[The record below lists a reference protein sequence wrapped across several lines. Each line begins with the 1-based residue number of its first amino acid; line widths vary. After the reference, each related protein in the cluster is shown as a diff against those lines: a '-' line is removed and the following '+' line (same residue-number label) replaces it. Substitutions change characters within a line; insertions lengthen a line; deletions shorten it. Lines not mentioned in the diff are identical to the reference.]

1 MKYLKILKI
10 CLLITIAMQIMQA
23 GTSGK
28 ISGIVLDEKDQP
40 LVGCNVIIKNTM
52 LGAATNLDGEYFILN
67 VPPGKYQISASMIG
81 YGTMTIEGLQIIV
94 DLTAKANF
102 ALKPETISGQEVIVT
117 AEKPTVRLDQT
128 SMSAVV
134 SAEDIENLPVSDV
147 GDIIELQAGIVRDP
161 NGGFHVRGGRSSEV
175 SFWVDG
181 VATTDSYD
189 GSSGLEVENAGIQ
202 EVQVISGTFN
212 AEYGQAMSGI
222 VNVVTKEGSQNYD
235 GNLNIYGG
243 GYHSSHSD
251 LFSLSSPFSTWKSFS
266 DLNNDGNWDYGEILY
281 DLNNNGIWDEGEI
294 YWDKNGNQL
303 WDGDEGSEPLND
315 DLGYDGYL
323 GDYYDYNGDGKTTQP
338 SPGEGNGRRDWGE
351 HRFNLDDN
359 GYTKYLNVFE
369 NVFQQTNF
377 SGSFSG
383 PVPFLNKRV
392 TFYSTLRYFNSSGR
406 FYGRRLFTPI
416 GLFGD
421 ESIVPLAPYS
431 KLSSQLKLT
440 YKMTPSIKFNY
451 TNYITEKEYKNYDS
465 YYKYNPDGVLKNFES
480 DRSNMVTMTHS
491 LNQSTFYELKY
502 IDFSSGYH
510 EDLYQEGNIPFSVS
524 MMTQNEIEDLDLNDT
539 IRIRSGYD
547 IYEESPRFL
556 ISPHDQGLYEV
567 IDLQDQTGYVPT
579 DRFIT
584 PEWSFGVGGTQ
595 NGKFERNTSFNQLKF
610 DLSSQINSNN
620 FVKFGFLYKIYDMW
634 ADDKF
639 LNYKTIGEWSRT
651 QDGDTL
657 GYNPLAGARITPFT
671 PIVNPTYTSEHDYFN
686 VKPTE
691 ISAYIQDKL
700 EFDELII
707 NAGLRFDF
715 FDPNWRIPKDE
726 ALPGNLKYYLASTP
740 NDTSLFWEHEFSSI
754 HSDVTILDSLN
765 QQGAVSV
772 ENLFITGVEF
782 DSSLQSYQEAFNYQL
797 SSYRESFRWTYGYK
811 KVKPTYQ
818 ISPRIG
824 IAYPITDKGVIHVSY
839 GHFFQV
845 PNFSLLY
852 ENPEFE
858 ITDNNNGGILGNA
871 ALKPEKTVMYEIG
884 FKQEIAYRTAI
895 DLTIFYRDT
904 RDWVGVSTTI
914 KKYPVGNYRKYE
926 NKDYANTRG
935 FTLILDRQFVN
946 GFGGGIDYT
955 WMVAEG
961 TYSNPQDAY
970 FDAQDNQAPRLNM
983 LPLDWDQTHT
993 LNFRTTF
1000 GKKDWV
1006 ISSIGKLWSGKPY
1019 TPEFKTGVVSGAGS
1033 FSGFADNSERKPNTF
1048 TVDLRASYKVSF
1060 LGLKSNLYCNIYN
1073 LIDIRNEFSV
1083 WNDTGR
1089 SDYTL
1094 TAKDVP
1100 LIDSGRIGHLNEH
1113 LLKPDWYGEPRKI
1126 NVGFELQF

>member
-1 MKYLKILKI
+1 MTYFSTLKYHLILI
-10 CLLITIAMQIMQA
+10 FGMHLVLA

-28 ISGIVLDEKDQP
+28 ISGIVLDENNLP
-40 LVGCNVIIKNTM
+40 LVGCNVIVKNT
-52 LGAATNLDGEYFILN
+52 LFGAATNIDGEYYILN
-67 VPPGKYQISASMIG
+67 VPPGNYDISATMIG
-81 YGTMTIEGLQIIV
+81 YGTVTINNLQVIV

-102 ALKPETISGQEVIVT
+102 SLKPQSISGAEIFVT

-134 SAEDIENLPVSDV
+134 SSEDIENLPVSDV

-222 VNVVTKEGSQNYD
+222 VNVVTKEGTQNYQ
-235 GNLNIYGG
+235 GNINFYAG
-243 GYHSSHSD
+243 GYHSNHSD
-251 LFSLSSPFSTWKSFS
+251 LYSISSPFSTWESFS
-266 DLNNDGNWDYGEILY
+266 DINNDGNWDYGEILY

-294 YWDKNGNQL
+294 YWDKNGNQI

-323 GDYYDYNGDGKTTQP
+323 GDYYDYNGDGNTTQP

-351 HRFNLDDN
+351 HRFNLDPN

-369 NVFQQTNF
+369 NIFQQSNF

-383 PVPFLNKRV
+383 PVPLLNKKL
-392 TFYSTLRYFNSSGR
+392 TFYSTLRYYHSMGR
-406 FYGRRLFTPI
+406 YYGKKLFTPI

-421 ESIVPLAPYS
+421 ESIVPLDPYS
-431 KLSSQLKLT
+431 KLSTQLKLT
-440 YKMTPSIKFNY
+440 YKISSRIKLNY
-451 TNYITEKEYKNYDS
+451 TNYLTEKQYKSYDS
-465 YYKYNPDGVLKNFES
+465 FYKYNPDGILNKFES
-480 DRSNMVTMTHS
+480 DKSNMLTLTHS
-491 LNQSTFYELKY
+491 LSQNTFYELKFLS
-502 IDFSSGYH
+502 FSSGYN
-510 EDLYQEGNIPFSVS
+510 ENLYNQNDIPFSVKI
-524 MMTQNEIEDLDLNDT
+524 MNQDQVDDLNINDS
-539 IRIRSGYD
+539 IRIRTGYD

-556 ISPHDQGLYEV
+556 VSLQENGSYEV
-567 IDLQDQTGYVPT
+567 MDLSDQKGYVAS
-579 DRFIT
+579 DIFVT
-584 PEWSFGVGGTQ
+584 PEWSFGIGGTQ
-595 NGKFERNTSFNQLKF
+595 NGQFERNTSFNQLKF

-620 FVKFGFLYKIYDMW
+620 FIKVGILYKIYDMW

-639 LNYKTIGEWSRT
+639 LNYKTKGEWSLT

-657 GYNPLAGARITPFT
+657 GYSPLAGARITPFT
-671 PIVNPTYTSEHDYFN
+671 PVINPTYTSDHSYFR
-686 VKPTE
+686 VQPQE
-691 ISAYIQDKL
+691 ISAYLQDKIEL
-700 EFDELII
+700 DELII
-707 NAGLRFDF
+707 NAGFRFDY
-715 FDPNWRIPKDE
+715 FDPNWKIPKDDE
-726 ALPGNLKYYLASTP
+726 LPGNLKYYLAATP
-740 NDTSLFWEHEFSSI
+740 NDTSVIWEHDFSSM
-754 HSDVTILDSLN
+754 HSEVIIIDSIN
-765 QQGAVSV
+765 QQGAVAI
-772 ENLFITGVEF
+772 ENLFITGVDF
-782 DSSLQSYQEAFNYQL
+782 DSSTQSYQNAFDAKL
-797 SSYRESFRWTYGYK
+797 SSYRNSHRWSYGYTS
-811 KVKPTYQ
+811 VKPTYQ

-858 ITDNNNGGILGNA
+858 ITDSNNGGILGNG

-884 FKQEIAYRTAI
+884 FKQEIAPRTAL

-904 RDWVGVSTTI
+904 RDWVGVSTAI

-935 FTLILDRQFVN
+935 FTLILDRQFTN
-946 GFGGGIDYT
+946 GFGGGVDYT

-993 LNFRTTF
+993 LNFRATL
-1000 GKKDWV
+1000 GKNDWV

-1019 TPEFKTGVVSGAGS
+1019 TPVFKTGVVSGAGA
-1033 FSGFADNSERKPNTF
+1033 FAGFADNSERKPNIF
-1048 TVDLRASYKVSF
+1048 TLDIRASYKLTF
-1060 LGLKSNLYCNIYN
+1060 LGLNSNLFCNIYN
-1073 LIDIRNEFSV
+1073 LFDLRNEFSV
-1083 WNDTGR
+1083 WEDTGR

-1094 TAKDVP
+1094 IAKDVP
-1100 LIDSGRIGHLNEH
+1100 VIDSGRIGHLTEH
-1113 LLKPDWYGEPRKI
+1113 LLKPDWYGEPRKVNI
-1126 NVGFELQF
+1126 GLELQF